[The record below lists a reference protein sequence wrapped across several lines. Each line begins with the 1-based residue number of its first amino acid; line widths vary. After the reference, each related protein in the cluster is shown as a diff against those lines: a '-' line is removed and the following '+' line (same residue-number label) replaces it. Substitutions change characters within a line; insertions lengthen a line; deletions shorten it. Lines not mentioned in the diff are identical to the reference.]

1 MEDRYFLKINKYALD
16 YLKNILP
23 EYNVECDKC
32 GAGKYDIGKTYHIL
46 SNKYEEAFMH
56 EEVASDNE
64 ITPLEILEEVLSNMH
79 GFIFEFKEASDEDWM
94 EFIYHQIP
102 EEIIREN
109 ADGGDVYMTDNGD
122 IIFKLFKNI
131 YFFVDDNCSCLKI
144 MGYKESLDNK

>member
-1 MEDRYFLKINKYALD
+1 VEDRFFLKINKYALD

-32 GAGKYDIGKTYHIL
+32 GAGEYDIGKTYHIL

-102 EEIIREN
+102 EEIIRED
-109 ADGGDVYMTDNGD
+109 ADGGMY
-122 IIFKLFKNI
+122 I
-131 YFFVDDNCSCLKI
+131 
-144 MGYKESLDNK
+144 